1 MCCRHCSLSHGTS
14 SPRHVGLPAS
24 APRRARRD
32 PVLLP
37 ALLLRAT
44 TRFSLSRSAAIPRAA
59 AVAEIERE
67 LLELYRD
74 PELAEKPKLLEQ
86 RGGAFYSEAATGLVA
101 SLASGSGE
109 VHEVDLRNDGTHRR
123 ARRRRRRRG
132 ACADDRRRLRSRSP
146 SLRSRP
152 SCSASS
158 STSQPTSGSP
168 SRRHSAATLST
179 RARHCSR
186 TR

>member
-1 MCCRHCSLSHGTS
+1 M
-14 SPRHVGLPAS
+14 
-24 APRRARRD
+24 
-32 PVLLP
+32 
-37 ALLLRAT
+37 
-44 TRFSLSRSAAIPRAA
+44 
-59 AVAEIERE
+59 AEIERE

-101 SLASGSGE
+101 SLVSGSGE
-109 VHEVDLRNDGTHRR
+109 VHEVDIRNDGTI
-123 ARRRRRRRG
+123 AG
-132 ACADDRRRLRSRSP
+132 LADDDVVEVPARMIDGAPVPSP
-146 SLRSRP
+146 SLHSHP

-158 STSQPTSGSP
+158 STSQPTNGSP